1 MPNIIETTIE
11 ITLPKS
17 EQLALKP
24 CPFCGNTKIVY
35 EHYLH
40 KAGAR
45 YLVCCTNCLACI
57 DPGYAQEP
65 GTVQRMWNRRV

>member
-1 MPNIIETTIE
+1 MTNTTETTIE
-11 ITLPKS
+11 ITRPKS

-24 CPFCGNTKIVY
+24 CPFCGGTEIVY
-35 EHYLH
+35 ERYLH
-40 KAGAR
+40 QAGER
-45 YLVCCTNCLACI
+45 YRVWCTNCLAGI